1 METIR
6 SWNHPVVKEV
16 RGMGMMIGVDID
28 GEAWPVLESVLSKG
42 LLLLSAGPKTLRL
55 LPPYIITKEEIN
67 EGLNILKSVLNQ

>member
-42 LLLLSAGPKTLRL
+42 LLLPDPKRSGSF
-55 LPPYIITKEEIN
+55 LPISSQKKK
-67 EGLNILKSVLNQ
+67 LMKD